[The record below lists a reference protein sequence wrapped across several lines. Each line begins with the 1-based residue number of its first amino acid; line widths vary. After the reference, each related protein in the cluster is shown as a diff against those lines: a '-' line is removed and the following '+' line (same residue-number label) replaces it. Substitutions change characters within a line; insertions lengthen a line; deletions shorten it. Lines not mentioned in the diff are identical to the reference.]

1 MYFCLKEMRQKM
13 YEGFDVMAFLLGLPL
28 GMLIM
33 GILAYFMI
41 RKGKRERRYDER
53 YKKIHHGAR
62 SISWYTTSTF
72 ILISWT
78 FVIMYERPSLA
89 FFVLTAIWIVQM
101 TSYGIGAY
109 IMNQK
114 Y

>member
-1 MYFCLKEMRQKM
+1 MYG
-13 YEGFDVMAFLLGLPL
+13 GFDIMAFLLGLPL
-28 GMLIM
+28 GMLVT
-33 GILAYFMI
+33 GIIAYITI

-53 YKKIHHGAR
+53 YKKIHDGAR

-72 ILISWT
+72 ILLSWT
-78 FVIMYERPSLA
+78 FVIIYERPSLA
-89 FFVLTAIWIVQM
+89 FFVLTAIWVVHM